1 MCIINSD
8 IILYLPSCMAG
19 TVFKI
24 VPYRSIEPFLT
35 KYGINRPFKTNFKG
49 SSAERPNMGKK
60 SEWCH
65 LKFLLIYCW
74 VPHTKSE
81 DCIIRSHRVS
91 MIIGLLLVI
100 EQLIY

>member
-19 TVFKI
+19 KVLKI

-49 SSAERPNMGKK
+49 SSAERPNMGKNQ
-60 SEWCH
+60 SGAI
-65 LKFLLIYCW
+65 LNSSLSTVGFF
-74 VPHTKSE
+74 TSSQ
-81 DCIIRSHRVS
+81 RTA
-91 MIIGLLLVI
+91 
-100 EQLIY
+100 